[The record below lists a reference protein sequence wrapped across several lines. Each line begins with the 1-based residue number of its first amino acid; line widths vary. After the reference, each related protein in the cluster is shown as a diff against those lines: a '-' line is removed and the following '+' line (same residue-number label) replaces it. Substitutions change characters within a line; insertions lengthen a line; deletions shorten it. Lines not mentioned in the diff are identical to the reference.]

1 MKKKT
6 DRKRRRLAP
15 ALCALCV
22 LLAATLAGCGNAS
35 RDTAAATTFALSPEE
50 ETITY
55 EVGRSSASTG
65 TASYDAGIDSFA
77 VEEEAVASDTE
88 VSVDESAYGTKLIR
102 TIRMEVETTDF
113 DTLLATLQT
122 RAEEMGGYVES
133 TQTSTPA
140 EDETR
145 WSYLTIR
152 IPADCL
158 DDFLD
163 MVGENGNVTYT
174 DESVEDVT
182 LSYVDLDTR
191 LSALR
196 TEQETLLSM
205 MEEAEALEDVIAIQ
219 SQLTEVGYEIESYE
233 SQLRVLENQ
242 IDYSTVYLSI
252 DEVER
257 ETETGGTTF
266 GENVGTRIRNNFY
279 RLRQGLRNFAIGFL
293 GLLPIL
299 VILAVIV
306 VVIVLILRRLVRHKE
321 QRKERR
327 AAKRAKK
334 KEEKAWQREIVREEK
349 AEQSEAKKEEKTER
363 KEE

>member
-1 MKKKT
+1 MKKRT
-6 DRKRRRLAP
+6 NRKQRRLSP

-22 LLAATLAGCGNAS
+22 LLALTLAGCGNAS
-35 RDTAAATTFALSPEE
+35 GDTVAATTLAVSPEE
-50 ETITY
+50 ETFTY
-55 EVGRSSASTG
+55 ELGRSNAATG
-65 TASYDAGIDSFA
+65 TASYDAGGDSIA
-77 VEEEAVASDTE
+77 AEEAIASDAE
-88 VSVDESAYGTKLIR
+88 VSVDESAYGAKLIR
-102 TIRMEVETTDF
+102 TVRMEVETTDF
-113 DTLLATLQT
+113 DTLLATLRT

-140 EDETR
+140 EDENR
-145 WSYLTIR
+145 WSYLTVR
-152 IPADCL
+152 IPSDRL

-196 TEQETLLSM
+196 AEQETLLSL

-242 IDYSTVYLSI
+242 IDYSTVYLSV

-266 GENVGTRIRNNFY
+266 GENVGTRIRNNLY

-299 VILAVIV
+299 ILLAAIV
-306 VVIVLILRRLVRHKE
+306 VAIALILRRFVRQKE

-334 KEEKAWQREIVREEK
+334 KEEKARQREIVREEK
-349 AEQSEAKKEEKTER
+349 AEQREAKEEEKAER
-363 KEE
+363 KDE